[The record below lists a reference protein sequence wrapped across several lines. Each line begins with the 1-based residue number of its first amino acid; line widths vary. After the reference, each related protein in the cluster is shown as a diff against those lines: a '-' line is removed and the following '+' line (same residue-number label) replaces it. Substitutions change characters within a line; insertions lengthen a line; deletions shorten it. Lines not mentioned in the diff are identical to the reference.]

1 MNHIKLF
8 EAYKDYIYNKD
19 MFTISD
25 IMKYLKVDNMLMYE
39 ESKLETI
46 YDVDVIEFLKEI
58 FINKTIIFRDINR
71 FEKNRSIKG
80 TVNDIGIFSYK
91 ETYIKVKILNP
102 KELVKNNVEIK
113 FKEIQHEKNEDNW
126 FLIDNNSMISIY
138 DYDADSKPLHKKV
151 KLKKE
156 SEKYNL

>member
-8 EAYKDYIYNKD
+8 EAYKEYIYNKD

-25 IMKYLKVDNMLMYE
+25 IMKYLKVDNMLMNE

-91 ETYIKVKILNP
+91 ETYIKVKIL
-102 KELVKNNVEIK
+102 
-113 FKEIQHEKNEDNW
+113 
-126 FLIDNNSMISIY
+126 
-138 DYDADSKPLHKKV
+138 
-151 KLKKE
+151 
-156 SEKYNL
+156 KYK